1 MPQLIVKGGVVLVE
15 GDLVR
20 CDVVA
25 DEGRI
30 VALEQ
35 SAAGSV
41 ADQVIDATGQY
52 VIPGVIDSH
61 VHFREP
67 GYTYKEDF
75 ESGSRAAAAGGI
87 TMFMD
92 MPNLEPPPNS
102 VENYRRQREL
112 AAGKA
117 IVDYNHWG
125 MPTIHEE
132 IPKIA
137 AEGALGFKFFMKSAH
152 YPYDGPISISNN
164 AGILEAFKVI
174 AKTGL
179 PCAVHPHDMQL
190 WEVRLDRMKKS
201 GRDGTDA
208 WNEVTYGD
216 EDVVETVA
224 ICSLAMLAHASG
236 VELRILHIQG
246 LPQVR
251 ITRMLKS
258 AGYGFIAETN
268 PWAVFHIDPIA
279 VRGEESAAANWA
291 ALNDGTIDIIGS
303 DHAPHTWSEHQ
314 KAMTN
319 TLDSVVAGYPLCEHW
334 LALYLT
340 EINKGR
346 LSLAQLSKLA
356 SENVARH
363 LSIFPR
369 KGVIRVGSDADL
381 VVIDMEQ
388 ESVLGET
395 YPVFSKIGFTPLAG
409 HEIKGMPVYTISRG
423 EVVMDHLEVTGAPG
437 RGQFVTHNKVEREA
451 LAASV

>member
-1 MPQLIVKGGVVLVE
+1 MPQLIVKGGMVLV
-15 GDLVR
+15 DDNLVR

-30 VALEQ
+30 VALDER
-35 SAAGSV
+35 AAGS
-41 ADQVIDATGQY
+41 ADKVIDATGKY

-92 MPNLEPPPNS
+92 MPNLNPPPNS
-102 VENYRRQREL
+102 VKNYRDQREL
-112 AAGKA
+112 ASGKA
-117 IVDYNHWG
+117 LVDFNHWG

-164 AGILEAFKVI
+164 ASILEAFKVI

-190 WEVRLDRMKKS
+190 WEFRLNQMKKS

-208 WNEVTYGD
+208 WNDVTYGD

-224 ICSLAMLAHASG
+224 ICTLAMLAHATG
-236 VELRILHIQG
+236 LKLRILHIQG

-251 ITRMLKS
+251 VTRMLKS

-268 PWAVFHIDPIA
+268 PWAVFYIDPIA
-279 VRGEESAAANWA
+279 VRGDESSAANWA

-303 DHAPHTWSEHQ
+303 DHAPHTWEEHQ

-334 LALYLT
+334 LSLYLT
-340 EINKGR
+340 EVNKGR
-346 LSLAQLSKLA
+346 LTLARLSKLS

-363 LSIFPR
+363 LGIFPR

-381 VVIDMEQ
+381 VVVDMGQ

-409 HEIKGMPVYTISRG
+409 HEVKGMPVFTISRG
-423 EVVMDHLEVTGAPG
+423 EVVMDHLEVTGKPG
-437 RGQFVTHNKVEREA
+437 RGQFVTHTKAEREA
-451 LAASV
+451 LAGAV

>member
-1 MPQLIVKGGVVLVE
+1 MPQLIVKGGTVLVN
-15 GDLVR
+15 GNFVR
-20 CDVVA
+20 CDIVA
-25 DEGRI
+25 DEGRV
-30 VALEQ
+30 VALEEK
-35 SAAGSV
+35 AAGD
-41 ADQVIDATGQY
+41 AGTVIDATGKY

-75 ESGSRAAAAGGI
+75 QTGSAAAAAGGI

-102 VENYRRQREL
+102 VENYRKQRDL
-112 AAGKA
+112 ASAKA
-117 IVDYNHWG
+117 IVDFNHWG
-125 MPTIHEE
+125 MPTIQDE

-164 AGILEAFKVI
+164 AGIMEAFKAI
-174 AKTGL
+174 SRTGL

-190 WEVRLDRMKKS
+190 WEFRLDQMVKS
-201 GRDGTDA
+201 GRDGTGA

-224 ICSLAMLAHASG
+224 ICTLALLAQATG
-236 VELRILHIQG
+236 LKLRILHIQG
-246 LPQVR
+246 RPQVQV
-251 ITRMLKS
+251 TRMLKA

-268 PWAVFHIDPIA
+268 PWAVFHIDPVA
-279 VRGEESAAANWA
+279 VRGDEHVAANWE
-291 ALNDGTIDIIGS
+291 ALNDGTVDIIGS
-303 DHAPHTWSEHQ
+303 DHAPHTWEEHQ
-314 KAMTN
+314 KAMTT
-319 TLDSVVAGYPLCEHW
+319 TLNSVVAGYPLCEHW
-334 LALYLT
+334 LSLYLT
-340 EINKGR
+340 EVNKGR
-346 LSLAQLSKLA
+346 LSLERFSKLA

-363 LSIFPR
+363 LGIYPR

-381 VVIDMEQ
+381 VVLDMEQ

-409 HEIKGMPVYTISRG
+409 HEVKGMPVHTISRG
-423 EVVMDHLEVTGAPG
+423 EVVMDHLQVVATPG
-437 RGQFVTHNKVEREA
+437 RGQFVTHTKAEREELVGA
-451 LAASV
+451 V

>member
-1 MPQLIVKGGVVLVE
+1 MPQLIVKGGLVLVD
-15 GDLVR
+15 GDLIR

-25 DEGRI
+25 EGGRI
-30 VALEQ
+30 VALEERATG
-35 SAAGSV
+35 SA
-41 ADQVIDATGQY
+41 DRVIDATGRY

-102 VENYRRQREL
+102 AENYRKQRSL
-112 AAGKA
+112 ASAKA
-117 IVDYNHWG
+117 IVDFNHWG
-125 MPTIHEE
+125 MPTIHGE

-164 AGILEAFKVI
+164 ASILETFKVI
-174 AKTGL
+174 ARTGL

-190 WEVRLDRMKKS
+190 WEFRLDEMKKS
-201 GRDGTDA
+201 GKDGTDA

-224 ICSLAMLAHASG
+224 ICTLAMLSHATG
-236 VELRILHIQG
+236 LKLRILHIQG
-246 LPQVR
+246 RPQVDV
-251 ITRMLKS
+251 TRMLK
-258 AGYGFIAETN
+258 AGGYGFIAETN

-279 VRGEESAAANWA
+279 VRGGDSADANWA
-291 ALNDGTIDIIGS
+291 ALNDGTVDIIGS
-303 DHAPHTWSEHQ
+303 DHAPHTWEEHQ

-334 LALYLT
+334 LSLYLT
-340 EINKGR
+340 EVNRGR
-346 LSLAQLSKLA
+346 LSLARLSRLA

-363 LSIFPR
+363 LGIYPR
-369 KGVIRVGSDADL
+369 KGVIRLGSDADL
-381 VVIDMEQ
+381 VVLDMEQ
-388 ESVLGET
+388 QGVLGET
-395 YPVFSKIGFTPLAG
+395 YPVYSKIGFTPLAG
-409 HEIKGMPVYTISRG
+409 HEVKGMPVYTVSRG
-423 EVVMDHLEVTGAPG
+423 EVVMDHLEVTGTPG
-437 RGQFVTHNKVEREA
+437 RGQFTTHSQTERETVA
-451 LAASV
+451 GAV